1 VDTAA
6 TGSGCA
12 SVTDLRALYAQ
23 QVAER
28 GFRADP
34 VQAAVVDRLSDLRQ
48 RLISAHEA
56 DSSRVRRWFSAFG
69 GKTASEPVRGIY
81 LWGGVGRGKTWIMDL
96 FFQSLPFPE
105 RRRRHFH
112 RFMHDVHAEL
122 KTLQQREAPLDVVAD
137 HIAQDTRV
145 LCFDELFVADI
156 ADAMILGGLFAALFK
171 RGVTLVS
178 TSNVQPRDL
187 YKNGL
192 QRQRFIPTIELLE
205 QHVDVVAVDGATDY
219 RLRRLTQAG
228 TYLSSSA
235 PDTVQRL
242 KELFGELADQHDPTA
257 SSATTSYNA
266 GDPTASGAIASHNA
280 DSPTAGSAAASR
292 NADGPTAGGGAASH
306 NPGNPAASNAT
317 PNHNPGGPTTAG
329 GTGHRP
335 AARGESHAAPT
346 TRVVNQSG
354 RPWPRQDIDLANS
367 IEIEGRRIPVVCES
381 GGVVWFDFMALCSGP
396 RSQDDYIEI
405 ARDYQSVIVSDVP
418 VLDALHEDEARRFI
432 ALVDELY
439 DRNVNLIVS
448 AAAPPTELYR
458 GDRVAFQ
465 FERTASRLIEMQSE
479 EYLAREHRP

>member
-1 VDTAA
+1 MDN
-6 TGSGCA
+6 GCA
-12 SVTDLRALYAQ
+12 PVTDLRALYAQ

-34 VQAAVVDRLSDLRQ
+34 VQSAVVDRLSDLQQ
-48 RLISAHEA
+48 RLITAREA
-56 DSSRVRRWFSAFG
+56 DSSLVRRWFSAFG
-69 GKTASEPVRGIY
+69 SKAASEPARGIY
-81 LWGGVGRGKTWIMDL
+81 LWGGVGRGKTWMMDL
-96 FFQSLPFPE
+96 FYQSLPFPE

-122 KTLQQREAPLDVVAD
+122 KTLQHREAPLDVVAD
-137 HIAQDTRV
+137 RIAQDARV

-205 QHVDVVAVDGATDY
+205 QHADVVAVDGATDY

-242 KELFGELADQHDPTA
+242 KELFGELADQRDPI
-257 SSATTSYNA
+257 NH
-266 GDPTASGAIASHNA
+266 GAIASANSGGPSVHGTITG
-280 DSPTAGSAAASR
+280 DDPRGSTTDRHAEHPAAAR
-292 NADGPTAGGGAASH
+292 VAPHIASV
-306 NPGNPAASNAT
+306 
-317 PNHNPGGPTTAG
+317 
-329 GTGHRP
+329 
-335 AARGESHAAPT
+335 
-346 TRVVNQSG
+346 TRVVNQTG
-354 RPWPRQDIDLANS
+354 RPWPGQTVDPANS
-367 IEIEGRRIPVVCES
+367 IEIEGRRIPVVSES

-439 DRNVNLIVS
+439 DRNVNLIIS

-465 FERTASRLIEMQSE
+465 FERTVSRLIEMQSE
-479 EYLAREHRP
+479 EYLAREHKP

>member
-1 VDTAA
+1 
-6 TGSGCA
+6 
-12 SVTDLRALYAQ
+12 VTDLRALYTQ
-23 QVAER
+23 QLAER

-48 RLISAHEA
+48 RLITAREA

-69 GKTASEPVRGIY
+69 SKTASEPICGIY
-81 LWGGVGRGKTWIMDL
+81 LWGGVGRGKTWMMDL

-122 KTLQQREAPLDVVAD
+122 KTLQQREAPLDAVAD
-137 HIAQDTRV
+137 RIAQDARV

-178 TSNVQPRDL
+178 TSNVQPRAL
-187 YKNGL
+187 YKDGL

-205 QHVDVVAVDGATDY
+205 QHVDVVPVDGATDY

-228 TYLSSSA
+228 TYLPSSA

-257 SSATTSYNA
+257 R
-266 GDPTASGAIASHNA
+266 
-280 DSPTAGSAAASR
+280 AA
-292 NADGPTAGGGAASH
+292 P
-306 NPGNPAASNAT
+306 
-317 PNHNPGGPTTAG
+317 
-329 GTGHRP
+329 
-335 AARGESHAAPT
+335 GESHVAPT

-354 RPWPRQDIDLANS
+354 RPWPRQEVDPANS

-432 ALVDELY
+432 ALLDELY

>member
-1 VDTAA
+1 
-6 TGSGCA
+6 
-12 SVTDLRALYAQ
+12 VTDLRTLYAQ

-48 RLISAHEA
+48 RLITAREA

-81 LWGGVGRGKTWIMDL
+81 LWGGVGRGKTWMMDL

-137 HIAQDTRV
+137 RIAQDARV

-187 YKNGL
+187 YKDGL

-205 QHVDVVAVDGATDY
+205 RHVDVVAVDGATDY

-228 TYLSSSA
+228 TYLTSSA

-257 SSATTSYNA
+257 SSAVANHNP
-266 GDPTASGAIASHNA
+266 GDPTAS
-280 DSPTAGSAAASR
+280 SA
-292 NADGPTAGGGAASH
+292 T
-306 NPGNPAASNAT
+306 T
-317 PNHNPGGPTTAG
+317 NHNPGGPATGG
-329 GTGHRP
+329 GTGHRA
-335 AARGESHAAPT
+335 AARGEPHVAPMP
-346 TRVVNQSG
+346 RVVNQSG
-354 RPWPRQDIDLANS
+354 RPWPRQEVDPANS

-439 DRNVNLIVS
+439 DRSVNLIVS

>member
-1 VDTAA
+1 
-6 TGSGCA
+6 
-12 SVTDLRALYAQ
+12 VTDLRALYAQ

-48 RLISAHEA
+48 RLITAREA
-56 DSSRVRRWFSAFG
+56 DSSLVRRLFGALG
-69 GKTASEPVRGIY
+69 GKTATEPVRGLY
-81 LWGGVGRGKTWIMDL
+81 LWGGVGRGKTWMMDL
-96 FFQSLPFPE
+96 FFQSLPFRE

-122 KTLQQREAPLDVVAD
+122 KTLHQREAPLDVVAD
-137 HIAQDTRV
+137 RIAQDARV

-192 QRQRFIPTIELLE
+192 QRQRFIPTIELLD

-228 TYLSSSA
+228 TYLSSGA

-242 KELFGELADQHDPTA
+242 KELFGELADHDGSEEHTRA
-257 SSATTSYNA
+257 DADHLKAATPE
-266 GDPTASGAIASHNA
+266 DLHL
-280 DSPTAGSAAASR
+280 
-292 NADGPTAGGGAASH
+292 
-306 NPGNPAASNAT
+306 ASNSRT
-317 PNHNPGGPTTAG
+317 
-329 GTGHRP
+329 
-335 AARGESHAAPT
+335 
-346 TRVVNQSG
+346 VNQSG
-354 RPWPRQDIDLANS
+354 RPWPGQAVDPVSS

-418 VLDALHEDEARRFI
+418 VLDTLHEDEARRFI

-448 AAAPPTELYR
+448 AAASPTELYR